1 MLNPLHRSL
10 SYLYLKERCNK
21 NDLKKK
27 NLTPRMGIPHRPRP
41 SWGNFLPL
49 FAVLLSLFQP
59 SSGGWLWWFHLI
71 TEKPHQKFRRF
82 PSLSNEHTHAH
93 TRTHTLHTYCTVNI
107 GGILFVLFSLIAR
120 SCKMIFTFSLYL
132 FAFHMSFAKILPS
145 LCFILCFA
153 FWAPLTLTS
162 VAGKK
167 ARSNMIV
174 VRAALDGLWAFS
186 LLFR

>member
-1 MLNPLHRSL
+1 MMISL
-10 SYLYLKERCNK
+10 DNR
-21 NDLKKK
+21 
-27 NLTPRMGIPHRPRP
+27 
-41 SWGNFLPL
+41 
-49 FAVLLSLFQP
+49 
-59 SSGGWLWWFHLI
+59 
-71 TEKPHQKFRRF
+71 KPHQKFRRF

-93 TRTHTLHTYCTVNI
+93 TRTHTLHTYCTVHI

-153 FWAPLTLTS
+153 FWAPLMLAS

-174 VRAALDGLWAFS
+174 VRAPLDGLWAFS